1 MISIAKI
8 TEILNESMNINT
20 PALPLPPTLVK
31 IGGSNRPGL
40 SPSTIASRIISRQNE
55 AGVKAGLLPDG
66 SDNLSEKMER
76 IRIEE
81 IVNAIITE
89 MRIDVTVPTGV
100 PIQATGG
107 NAGGPIVVVGSTIL
121 DIPAYGIAR

>member
-1 MISIAKI
+1 MISISKI
-8 TEILNESMNINT
+8 TEILTESMNINT

-55 AGVKAGLLPDG
+55 AGVIGGALPNG
-66 SDNLSEKMER
+66 GDNLSEKMER

-89 MRIDVTVPTGV
+89 MRIDVTIPMGV
-100 PIQATGG
+100 PLQATGG
-107 NAGGPIVVVGSTIL
+107 NAGGPIVVVGSTIV
-121 DIPAYGIAR
+121 DMPAYGIAR

>member
-1 MISIAKI
+1 
-8 TEILNESMNINT
+8 MNIDT
-20 PALPLPPTLVK
+20 PALPLPPILVK
-31 IGGSNRPGL
+31 LGGSKRPGL
-40 SPSTIASRIISRQNE
+40 SPSTIASRIIARQSE

-89 MRIDVTVPTGV
+89 MRIDVTIPTGV

-107 NAGGPIVVVGSTIL
+107 NAGGPIVVVGSTII
-121 DIPAYGIAR
+121 DTPAYGIAR

>member
-8 TEILNESMNINT
+8 TEILTESMNINT

-55 AGVKAGLLPDG
+55 AGVIGGALPNG
-66 SDNLSEKMER
+66 GDNLSEKMER

-89 MRIDVTVPTGV
+89 MRIDVTIPMGV
-100 PIQATGG
+100 PLQATGG
-107 NAGGPIVVVGSTIL
+107 NAGGPIVVVGSTIV
-121 DIPAYGIAR
+121 DMPAYGIAR